1 MLLSAIFALWITPAN
16 AAAPRYILI
25 SGPGLSKPV
34 LLSDWNEN
42 LNLMLAF
49 ANAPR
54 ARSAAL
60 RGLATRPRFELALFW
75 GVPDKPV
82 PTNPAKA
89 NQFDWFYPAQRRAAG
104 RPRRVRQ
111 RAAIAARGD
120 RSGDTLSVHSVTKVD
135 ASTGSNCD
143 LVR

>member
-89 NQFDWFYPAQRRAAG
+89 SQFDWFYPAHGARPAVLDVFVNGRRSRLAAT
-104 RPRRVRQ
+104 
-111 RAAIAARGD
+111 AAATRCP
-120 RSGDTLSVHSVTKVD
+120 
-135 ASTGSNCD
+135 STA
-143 LVR
+143 